1 LNPAFSARA
10 DYADRVGG
18 TKYASAAGFRS
29 SAADDLWEAVDALI
43 DRAPSLDDL
52 REHRLQLL
60 AERHWVRS
68 GRPVPLT
75 LSAEKA
81 VAAAFALPI
90 PSLLARISSA
100 WDGPMIILKGA
111 ELSRRY
117 PAELLRPSGDIDLL
131 VGDAPAA
138 HAALCSAGFVAT
150 GDPRRYV
157 GIHHLQPLVWPNVPV
172 AIELHHAPKWVD
184 GLDPPSTSELFRF
197 AVPATCSV
205 EGFQTLAPAAHAVVL
220 AVHAW
225 AHEPLR
231 NLRDLIDI
239 AVLTAEADIAEVDR
253 IARQWGV
260 SHLWRTTHSVMESLF
275 SGGTR
280 PLALRLWARHLEA
293 VRGRTVA
300 ESHLSG
306 WLSPFW
312 ALPATMA
319 LRHSSNR
326 IWDDLRPVPGEAW
339 PVKLSRARLA
349 VQHAAVRRSS
359 HDRMLEQIRLATPP
373 ALFLDRIERRRGTT
387 APDRSRREE
396 QSG

>member
-1 LNPAFSARA
+1 M
-10 DYADRVGG
+10 GG
-18 TKYASAAGFRS
+18 MQYASDSSVRPSAGS
-29 SAADDLWEAVDALI
+29 DLWEAVDALI

-68 GRPVPLT
+68 GRPVPPT

-90 PSLLARISSA
+90 PSLLSRISSA
-100 WDGPMIILKGA
+100 WDGPMLVLKGP
-111 ELSRRY
+111 ELARRY
-117 PAELLRPSGDIDLL
+117 PGELLRPAGDIDLL
-131 VGDAPAA
+131 VDDAPAA
-138 HAALCSAGFVAT
+138 HAALRSAGFVAT

-184 GLDPPSTSELFRF
+184 GLDPPSTLELFRF

-205 EGFQTLAPAAHAVVL
+205 EGFQTLAPAAHAVLV

-225 AHEPLR
+225 THEPLR

-239 AVLTAEADIAEVDR
+239 AVLTAEADIVEVDR
-253 IARQWGV
+253 IARRWGV
-260 SHLWRTTHSVMESLF
+260 SHLWRTTHSVVESLF
-275 SGGTR
+275 SGGRR
-280 PLALRLWARHLEA
+280 PLALRLWARHLEV

-319 LRHSSNR
+319 LRHSSSR

-349 VQHAAVRRSS
+349 VRHAAVRRSS

-373 ALFLDRIERRRGTT
+373 ALFLDRIERRRGTM
-387 APDRSRREE
+387 APDRSRARREE